1 MNHPYTRRTILRS
14 LAAAPLG
21 LALPVEAVDAPKTRK
36 KGFAG
41 WDNDSRLALKVSWYY
56 NWGPDGAPHD
66 GIEFIP
72 MVKGKGRMDETFL
85 DRARAHRARDVKNL
99 LGYNEPERAEQGNL
113 TVEEAIEA
121 WPKLTGLG
129 FRVGS
134 PAPSSDTKGMDWLDA
149 FMKEAGKKK
158 LQVDFIALH
167 WYRSADPSAFESW
180 LKDVYRAYRKPIWV
194 TEFNPWR
201 GHDEKVHWDFL
212 RGALRALEKNT
223 FVERYAY
230 FNPRDEGNLFAS
242 SPENTADDSG
252 PKPLTKLGVLY
263 RDIDQKK

>member
-1 MNHPYTRRTILRS
+1 MNHPYSRRRILRS
-14 LAAAPLG
+14 LVATPLG
-21 LALPVEAVDAPKTRK
+21 LALPVEGLDAPKTRK

-41 WDNDSRLALKVSWYY
+41 WDNASRLALKVSWYY
-56 NWGPDGAPHD
+56 NWGPDGTPHD

-72 MVKGKGRMDETFL
+72 MIKGKGRMDEAHL
-85 DRARAHRARDVKNL
+85 SRAAAHRERGVKEL
-99 LGYNEPERAEQGNL
+99 LGYNEPERADQGNL
-113 TVEEAIEA
+113 SVEEAVEA

-129 FRVGS
+129 FRIGS
-134 PAPSSDTKGMDWLDA
+134 PAPSSDAKGMNWLDA
-149 FMKEAGKKK
+149 FMKEARKKNLK
-158 LQVDFIALH
+158 VDFIALH

-180 LKDVYRAYRKPIWV
+180 LKEVYRAYRKPIWV

-212 RGALRALEKNT
+212 RGALRALEKNS

-230 FNPRDEGNLFAS
+230 FNPRDAGNLFAS